1 MLADGPARQTL
12 DPSMDH
18 PPRLEN
24 GLMNDEKPTVV
35 QWFGGKNNSKGMEI
49 CEVKFECDECLFL
62 IIFRNIIQSFSII
75 S

>member
-24 GLMNDEKPTVV
+24 GLMNDENPTAV

-49 CEVKFECDECLFL
+49 CEVKFECDE
-62 IIFRNIIQSFSII
+62 
-75 S
+75 